1 MSKQS
6 LQLGDQLPAFSLDN
20 QDGKRVESQS
30 LAGNPLVVF
39 FYPKDNTPGC
49 TAEACAFRDEFA
61 EFRNLQATVVGISSD
76 DVASHKKFAEQYNL
90 PFDLL
95 SDTNGSVRKLFGVKG
110 SLFGLLP
117 GRVTYI
123 FDAAGKLVHIF
134 DSQLKAT
141 QHIREALEQIAKL
154 PA

>member
-20 QDGKRVESQS
+20 QDGTRVESQS
-30 LAGNPLVVF
+30 LVGNPLVVF

-61 EFRNLQATVVGISSD
+61 EFRNLQAAVVGISSD

-95 SDTNGSVRKLFGVKG
+95 SDVNGGVRKLFGVKG